1 MSFKVS
7 RVNQPEIIT
16 ETFLPYLQQAGE
28 LTSHDVK
35 QILADADQQSY
46 QTDYA
51 QLCAYLGL
59 WKQVN
64 TRFVY
69 DLDESVLSNN
79 QIERLFQLLA
89 RLPHF
94 RRWLLIKYRT
104 GNTPSVE
111 DVTVSDEREQQF
123 LKRRLRMLEKWDDYV
138 CSQISRPM
146 DELIE
151 EYLPE
156 TMRMSDEFLFY
167 DSQQRYTEDAEIRT
181 TLLVLLVL
189 AQKRGFAVALDEV
202 AQRLSTELETLHGII
217 DGVFTPLAIDIN
229 AGDYT
234 AALKSTILF
243 SVTCL
248 DRVEPKLAAFSKTE
262 TRDGTDIDT
271 YMNTLAGDLIDRGVF
286 TTTAVNVDRPHS
298 RLQWQHEQS
307 REKRYPDMPSPSS
320 NELFEELWQASQR
333 GGLVPLP
340 DADFSQ
346 LGTFNRALAET
357 LTMENTPT
365 IGTPEWQFLTVIR
378 EPEIVLGPVPIF
390 AAEQE
395 HQLGPIG
402 TWIQEKSQ
410 QKRNQIARTLIFL
423 CHPAFRYLAIV
434 ACEFNDFQLTPP
446 YRLDLAGT
454 RYDLVEFF
462 DHLSTVDDIE
472 HEFILCQQLRESACK
487 PLVKT
492 AEWLGFLEPDPTA
505 NAYDLG
511 RKLNKAINEYKV
523 ADTVYEEEYS
533 KLRTVVPG
541 VTL

>member
-28 LTSHDVK
+28 LTSLDVK
-35 QILADADQQSY
+35 NILSHADQQSY
-46 QTDYA
+46 QTDYT

-59 WKQVN
+59 WKRVN
-64 TRFVY
+64 NRFVY
-69 DLDESVLSNN
+69 DLDESELSKN

-104 GNTPSVE
+104 GDAPLVG

-123 LKRRLRMLEKWDDYV
+123 LKRRLRMLQKWDEYV
-138 CSQISRPM
+138 RGQISRPM
-146 DELIE
+146 DELME

-156 TMRMSDEFLFY
+156 MMRVSDEFLFY
-167 DSQQRYTEDAEIRT
+167 DSQQRYTKNAEVRT

-189 AQKRGFAVALDEV
+189 AQKRGFAVALDKV
-202 AQRLSTELETLHGII
+202 AKKLSTELETLHQII
-217 DGVFTPLAIDIN
+217 DTVFTPLAIDIDV
-229 AGDYT
+229 GDCT
-234 AALKSTILF
+234 AALKSTILL
-243 SVTCL
+243 SVARL
-248 DRVEPKLAAFSKTE
+248 DRVEPRLAALSKTE
-262 TRDGTDIDT
+262 ARDGTDLDT
-271 YMNTLAGDLIDRGVF
+271 YMNTLAGDLIDCGVF
-286 TTTAVNVDRPHS
+286 TTTAVNVNRPHS
-298 RLQWQHEQS
+298 RLQCQPEQS
-307 REKRYPDMPSPSS
+307 SKKRYPDLSSPGS
-320 NELFEELWQASQR
+320 NELFEEIWQASQQ
-333 GGLVPLP
+333 GGQVPLP
-340 DADFSQ
+340 GADFSK
-346 LGTFNRALAET
+346 LGTFNRALAES
-357 LTMENTPT
+357 LTRENTPT
-365 IGTPEWQFLTVIR
+365 IGTPEWHFLTAIR
-378 EPEIVLGPVPIF
+378 EPEIVLGPAPIF
-390 AAEQE
+390 AAEQD

-402 TWIQEKSQ
+402 TWMQAKSQ
-410 QKRNQIARTLIFL
+410 QERNQIARALIFL

-462 DHLSTVDDIE
+462 DHLSTADGIE
-472 HEFILCQQLRESACK
+472 HEFILCQQLRDSACK

-492 AEWLGFLEPDPTA
+492 AEWLGFLEPDLTA

-511 RKLNKAINEYKV
+511 KELNKAINEYKF
-523 ADTVYEEEYS
+523 AGTVYEEEYN
-533 KLRTVVPG
+533 KLRTAVPG